1 MNRQG
6 REVNLERK
14 VDVVE
19 DLDGK
24 KTVFI
29 HDILFKGKRTI
40 NWGEVER
47 YLKRYV
53 GEIYTVA
60 ASNDVVY
67 IGPDLPDEYAH
78 SNYTHILRGTN
89 AKAKAN
95 AVQGLPELMEVANG
109 KSYTENYKTKHNT
122 DAMYGWY
129 RYESRF
135 ALPVFAYH

>member
-53 GEIYTVA
+53 G
-60 ASNDVVY
+60 
-67 IGPDLPDEYAH
+67 
-78 SNYTHILRGTN
+78 
-89 AKAKAN
+89 
-95 AVQGLPELMEVANG
+95 
-109 KSYTENYKTKHNT
+109 
-122 DAMYGWY
+122 
-129 RYESRF
+129 
-135 ALPVFAYH
+135 

>member
-40 NWGEVER
+40 NWGEVEQ
-47 YLKRYV
+47 LF
-53 GEIYTVA
+53 
-60 ASNDVVY
+60 
-67 IGPDLPDEYAH
+67 
-78 SNYTHILRGTN
+78 
-89 AKAKAN
+89 
-95 AVQGLPELMEVANG
+95 
-109 KSYTENYKTKHNT
+109 KTICGRNLHCCC
-122 DAMYGWY
+122 
-129 RYESRF
+129 
-135 ALPVFAYH
+135 

>member
-67 IGPDLPDEYAH
+67 IGPDLPEEYAN
-78 SNYTHILRGTN
+78 S
-89 AKAKAN
+89 
-95 AVQGLPELMEVANG
+95 
-109 KSYTENYKTKHNT
+109 
-122 DAMYGWY
+122 D
-129 RYESRF
+129 
-135 ALPVFAYH
+135 

>member
-95 AVQGLPELMEVANG
+95 ADQAKAGSLAAKANMV
-109 KSYTENYKTKHNT
+109 KKFNENK
-122 DAMYGWY
+122 
-129 RYESRF
+129 
-135 ALPVFAYH
+135 